1 MPRIIAKTLQALEEP
16 LAAELRD
23 LGAKDVNVLTRA
35 VESTMDWDTLYRAH
49 LHSRLALRFIQP
61 IAEFEARDEKQF
73 YGRARQVPFE
83 KYMNVTDTL
92 FVQPVV
98 YSSTF
103 THSHFMALKLKDA
116 ICDRFR
122 SKTGKRPSI
131 DKHRPSVLFVLTI
144 MEKTVHIALDA
155 TGGSL
160 HRRGYR
166 GDRGGEAPLNEV
178 LAAGLLARTNW
189 EPGMPLV
196 DGMTGSGT
204 FVVEALM
211 RALKAPPSKLRD
223 EYALQRWRGF
233 TPDRWAELRAE
244 ALAQEEEGYP
254 PILGLEVNDR
264 QMTQAKDNLMRAGYR
279 PIHHLKHMDFFDFTP
294 RGHDKSW
301 DHGVVVLNPPYDER
315 MKHDDIEGLYSRIG
329 DHLKQ
334 HFTGWDAWILTA
346 NRIAMKHIGLRTAQ
360 RVEVMNGKLHATWLH
375 YPLYKGSRKEGRSSH
390 GGRGRRA
397 GAKRSGK
404 KR

>member
-23 LGAKDVNVLTRA
+23 LGATDVNVLTRA

-61 IAEFEARDEKQF
+61 IAEFEAEDEKQF

-122 SKTGKRPSI
+122 SKTGKRPSVNK
-131 DKHRPSVLFVLTI
+131 DRPSVLFVLTI

-211 RALKAPPSKLRD
+211 RALNAPPSKLRD

-244 ALAQEEEGYP
+244 ALGQEEAGYP
-254 PILGLEVNDR
+254 PILGLEISER

-279 PIHHLKHMDFFDFTP
+279 PIHHLKHMDFFDFQP
-294 RGHDKSW
+294 RSHDKSW
-301 DHGVVVLNPPYDER
+301 DSGVVVLNPPYDER

-360 RVEVMNGKLHATWLH
+360 RIEVMNGKLHATWLH
-375 YPLYKGSRKEGRSSH
+375 YPLYAGS
-390 GGRGRRA
+390 
-397 GAKRSGK
+397 KR
-404 KR
+404 